1 MLAFVEDAKINAI
14 HLMNSKF
21 FHMIVF
27 ASKNIHLNKLKIKAP
42 ADSPNTD
49 GIHIGDVSN
58 ITITNT
64 NIGTGDDCVSIGPG
78 STNVTISNVKCGPGH
93 GISIGSLGKYL
104 NEKDVRGL
112 RVENCALTGTTNGL
126 RIKTWQDNPS
136 PLVAS
141 DIVFENI
148 QMDGVTNPIIIDQKY
163 CPHNFC
169 SDADVSST
177 DIFLFG
183 EKGKQNLIK
192 FKLVFPQNLI
202 ITSFF
207 FSSKYCSLLQM

>member
-1 MLAFVEDAKINAI
+1 MLAFVDDVIINAI
-14 HLMNSKF
+14 HLVDSKF

-27 ASKNIHLNKLKIKAP
+27 ASNNVLINKLKIKAA

-49 GIHIGDVSN
+49 GIHIGDVTN
-58 ITITNT
+58 INITNT
-64 NIGTGDDCVSIGPG
+64 IISTGDDCVSIGPG
-78 STNVTISNVKCGPGH
+78 SANVMISNVKCGPGH

-112 RVENCALTGTTNGL
+112 RVENCTLTGTTNGL

-148 QMDGVTNPIIIDQKY
+148 QMENVENPIVIDQKY

-177 DIFLFG
+177 L
-183 EKGKQNLIK
+183 
-192 FKLVFPQNLI
+192 
-202 ITSFF
+202 
-207 FSSKYCSLLQM
+207 KYLSTRTI